1 MTAKKALLLPPPPC
15 ATTCVA
21 TPSTSAAVATAP
33 TMTYRL
39 RMTPPSGRLGGDTQ
53 ESWSGFRNRRACE
66 HERTTALNGDRS
78 GPRFAC
84 AAWAPRPRVSDPHG
98 GTRRRHRRGRAGQD
112 AQRARIE
119 FHEQQRGEYTN
130 VYLDKVEP
138 APAEAGDDSD
148 PEEAAWRT
156 AVDAAP
162 WLVGESDP
170 HEAVP
175 PDELYDK
182 LKPFKERVAE
192 DIRDN

>member
-1 MTAKKALLLPPPPC
+1 MD
-15 ATTCVA
+15 
-21 TPSTSAAVATAP
+21 AVVRIAEVEAVKT
-33 TMTYRL
+33 
-39 RMTPPSGRLGGDTQ
+39 
-53 ESWSGFRNRRACE
+53 
-66 HERTTALNGDRS
+66 RS
-78 GPRFAC
+78 GTIRF
-84 AAWAPRPRVSDPHG
+84 VVKDD
-98 GTRRRHRRGRAGQD
+98 AGNEYTTFRESIG
-112 AQRARIE
+112 QRAQQLEGKRVRIE
-119 FHEQQRGEYTN
+119 YHEQQRGQYTN

-138 APAEAGDDSD
+138 APEEPGGDDSD

-192 DIRDN
+192 DIREN